1 MSTISTSDGV
11 SESRR
16 LRLDSDEWTEE
27 GRKSQ
32 SHCRYWPPTASHP
45 EGRKRTCGN
54 DSGVKEM
61 IPFVVGWEANKRWI
75 GHLRVPI
82 RHENESKSANRGFG
96 PFVPPLPLACR
107 AVRRQKSSN
116 RETFLNKRGE
126 GAGGRRLHPSC
137 RPPPRERARAT
148 SLYSSSSQFGALR
161 RFRRLSLEI
170 LTFKKSRSRC
180 LVHCGISYICT

>member
-1 MSTISTSDGV
+1 MDG
-11 SESRR
+11 
-16 LRLDSDEWTEE
+16 
-27 GRKSQ
+27 GRKEESK
-32 SHCRYWPPTASHP
+32 SLPVLAADRNSDTVSHP

-96 PFVPPLPLACR
+96 PFVPLPLACR

-126 GAGGRRLHPSC
+126 GEGDAFILPVARSPA
-137 RPPPRERARAT
+137 RARAT
-148 SLYSSSSQFGALR
+148 SLYPSSPSSQFGALR
-161 RFRRLSLEI
+161 RFRRLSLGI
-170 LTFKKSRSRC
+170 LTFKKPK
-180 LVHCGISYICT
+180 I

>member
-1 MSTISTSDGV
+1 MDG
-11 SESRR
+11 
-16 LRLDSDEWTEE
+16 
-27 GRKSQ
+27 GRKEESK
-32 SHCRYWPPTASHP
+32 SLPVLADRNSDTVSHP

-82 RHENESKSANRGFG
+82 RHENSSQAWVWHICSFSSR
-96 PFVPPLPLACR
+96 VSR
-107 AVRRQKSSN
+107 RSRRQKSSN

-126 GAGGRRLHPSC
+126 GAGDAFILPVAS
-137 RPPPRERARAT
+137 RARAT
-148 SLYSSSSQFGALR
+148 SLYSSSSSQFGALR

-170 LTFKKSRSRC
+170 LTFKKSKLRY
-180 LVHCGISYICT
+180 LVPCGISCIFT